1 MLAAVKDEPELV
13 ALPPKQLRPTVFPF
27 VAYKT
32 KQAMEGGTEVRVW
45 EGGGHPGMVV

>member
-1 MLAAVKDEPELV
+1 MAAVKDEPELV

-32 KQAMEGGTEVRVW
+32 KQAKEGGKEVRVVF
-45 EGGGHPGMVV
+45 GGECLNPPY